1 MPTNIS
7 TKLLCPSCRGSR
19 MVLGQPK
26 MAGVLDAKDSLFR
39 PAGKWTFIGF
49 QTFDVA
55 CLDCGY
61 VGTCLSED
69 ERSGWKQSLERLS
82 QVTALDLM
90 ILARY

>member
-1 MPTNIS
+1 MNIS

-26 MAGVLDAKDSLFR
+26 AAGVLDARDSLFR
-39 PAGKWTFIGF
+39 PMGNWTFLGF
-49 QTFDVA
+49 QTYDVA

-69 ERSGWKQSLERLS
+69 ERSELEKKLRK
-82 QVTALDLM
+82 A
-90 ILARY
+90 